1 MFIIQAKRKHLALIS
16 KVLEDR
22 GLKVEKTNHPEYI
35 CLYSDPRPSVPDE
48 LKTFIKV
55 TETPD
60 EMPFIPRNK
69 QRKKDRIKPNVPAV
83 IIKGAFKGH
92 PGIIKSVANN
102 RCEIEL
108 SVFGR
113 IIKATMNIKDIKA
126 AV

>member
-1 MFIIQAKRKHLALIS
+1 MFIIQAKRKHLALII
-16 KVLEDR
+16 KVLEGR

-35 CLYSDPRPSVPDE
+35 CLYDDIRPSVPNG
-48 LKTFIKV
+48 LKNLIQI
-55 TETPD
+55 TETD
-60 EMPFIPRNK
+60 EIPFIPLNK
-69 QRKKDRIKPNVPAV
+69 QGEKDRIKPNMPAV

-92 PGIIKSVANN
+92 PGIIKAVAND
-102 RCEIEL
+102 RCEVEL

>member
-1 MFIIQAKRKHLALIS
+1 MFIIQAKRKHLALIR
-16 KVLEDR
+16 KVLEGR
-22 GLKVEKTNHPEYI
+22 GMKVEKTNHPEYI
-35 CLYSDPRPSVPDE
+35 CLYDDPRPSVPDE

-60 EMPFIPRNK
+60 EIPFTSQKK
-69 QRKKDRIKPNVPAV
+69 QRGKDRIKPNVPAV

-92 PGIIKSVANN
+92 PGIIKSVAND

-113 IIKATMNIKDIKA
+113 IIKATMSTKDIKA